1 LPINDGVVIA
11 MLDLLIRNGKII
23 DGQDILRGSIG
34 ITGSRITARFADGAE
49 LPPARRIIEA
59 GDLMVA
65 PGLIDPHVHFYGEGI
80 GEYSR
85 LAVMG
90 GVTTFIGMI
99 RGTPEEPLDE
109 LAARHVRDGRAQ
121 AVADFSFHVVLHD
134 REPVLGQIA
143 GVADQGFRS
152 FKMFLA
158 YKRRGMMVSD
168 RFLMAAMAEIRRIG
182 GIALVHAES
191 GEMIDALEQQALA
204 SGRRRPEDYAPT
216 RPPEAEAA
224 AIDCVALAAQATGCA
239 AYIVHVSS
247 AAGLASLQFARA
259 RGVPLWGET
268 CPQYLL
274 LDDEALRRHGP
285 MARIAPPL
293 RQRSDQV
300 ALGTALAT
308 GALNTVGSD
317 HASYSP
323 AAKNEGRD
331 DIFVAPFG
339 MPGAPILWPSM
350 FTWALDNGVSL
361 PAVVRAM
368 SSTPA
373 RLFGLAPRKGTL
385 LPGADA
391 DLILFDASTR
401 KQVDVA
407 KAWPDV
413 CPNPLVDTPFAG
425 WPEVTISRGTVVWE
439 NGQVAVAPGHGT
451 LIEQQAGGGD

>member
-1 LPINDGVVIA
+1 MI
-11 MLDLLIRNGKII
+11 
-23 DGQDILRGSIG
+23 
-34 ITGSRITARFADGAE
+34 
-49 LPPARRIIEA
+49 
-59 GDLMVA
+59 A
-65 PGLIDPHVHFYGEGI
+65 PGLVDPHVHFYGEGI

-85 LAVMG
+85 LAIMG

-99 RGTPEEPLDE
+99 RGTPEEPLGQ
-109 LAARHVRDGRAQ
+109 LVARHVQEGREKAL
-121 AVADFSFHVVLHD
+121 ADFSFHVVLHD
-134 REPVLGQIA
+134 REDVLGQIA
-143 GVADQGFRS
+143 GVARQGFRS

-168 RFLMAAMAEIRRIG
+168 RFLVAAMAEIRRVG

-191 GEMIDALEQQALA
+191 GEMIDALEQQAMA
-204 SGRRRPEDYAPT
+204 AGRRRPEDYAPT

-224 AIDCVALAAQATGCA
+224 AIDGVALAAQATGCP

-247 AAGLASLQFARA
+247 AAGVASLQRARA

-274 LDDEALRRHGP
+274 LDDAALRRHGP
-285 MARIAPPL
+285 AARIAPPL

-308 GALNTVGSD
+308 GVLNTVGSD

-331 DIFVAPFG
+331 DIFAAPFG

-350 FTWALDNGVSL
+350 FTWALDNGVAL
-361 PAVVRAM
+361 PTLVRAM
-368 SSTPA
+368 SSAPA
-373 RLFGLAPRKGTL
+373 SLFGLAPRKGSL

-391 DLILFDASTR
+391 DLMLFDPSLR
-401 KQVDVA
+401 RPVDVA
-407 KAWPDV
+407 EAWPSV
-413 CPNPLVDTPFAG
+413 CPNPLADTPFAG
-425 WPEVTISRGTVVWE
+425 WPQMTISRGAVVWQDGE
-439 NGQVAVAPGHGT
+439 AAAAPGHGT
-451 LIEQQAGGGD
+451 LIEQWADGRA